1 MPEYFPVDY
10 QEILEIWNQISGIW
24 NLNCSKSEMR
34 AQVRQQSGAWRVGA
48 VAAYEAQ
55 RDAFRVKYED
65 SPDEQ
70 WEREALF

>member
-1 MPEYFPVDY
+1 M
-10 QEILEIWNQISGIW
+10 
-24 NLNCSKSEMR
+24 NCSKSEMR

-48 VAAYEAQ
+48 VAAYDAQ